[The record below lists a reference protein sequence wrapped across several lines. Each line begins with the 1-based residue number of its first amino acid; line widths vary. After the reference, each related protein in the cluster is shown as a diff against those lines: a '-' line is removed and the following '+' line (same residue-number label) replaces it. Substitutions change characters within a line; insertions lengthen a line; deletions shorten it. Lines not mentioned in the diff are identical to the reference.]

1 VTIYLFK
8 YSTFEAFIE
17 TIRARPGL
25 LFGRSPLTG
34 LWCMLIAYETAVQE
48 HAVQESEQ
56 FNCQILEEFDSWL
69 RQQLGM
75 GNACGWYLFIIN
87 ETQSEKEAWNRFI
100 ELWDKYYSDR
110 LNNFKTPLIE

>member
-1 VTIYLFK
+1 MAIYLFK
-8 YSTFEAFIE
+8 YSSFEAFIE

-34 LWCMLIAYETAVQE
+34 LWCMLTAYETAVQE
-48 HAVQESEQ
+48 HAVPESEQ
-56 FNCQILEEFDSWL
+56 FNCQILEEFDSWF

-100 ELWDKYYSDR
+100 ELWDEFYSSR
-110 LNNFKTPLIE
+110 LNNFKKIP